1 MNSRKKLFSI
11 FLLEKQ
17 VQCLL
22 LCLAFI
28 LILSTTSVES
38 KPSDLAV
45 CLRNCALCKEMYG
58 DHFRG
63 KLCGKFCLEV
73 SGKYIPDCGNKNSI
87 AIFFLD
93 RLE

>member
-1 MNSRKKLFSI
+1 
-11 FLLEKQ
+11 
-17 VQCLL
+17 
-22 LCLAFI
+22 
-28 LILSTTSVES
+28 
-38 KPSDLAV
+38 
-45 CLRNCALCKEMYG
+45 MYG

-93 RLE
+93 RLDNFWIILEFLPQSVSGNKQ